1 MGQAQAA
8 PGHRQ
13 QTMAAIHF
21 GELSAWARE
30 KCRCL
35 AKKWLTGWA
44 SDFGKCAMIAASAQ
58 CGDRPGLRSGADC
71 HIALRLVIRPE

>member
-13 QTMAAIHF
+13 QIMAAIHF
-21 GELSAWARE
+21 GELRACARE

-35 AKKWLTGWA
+35 AKKWLTGLA
-44 SDFGKCAMIAASAQ
+44 SDFGKCAMIAAPAG
-58 CGDRPGLRSGADC
+58 CGGHPGPRSVADC
-71 HIALRLVIRPE
+71 HLRLVIQPE